1 MWIHPPQNSGD
12 HVTAAGE
19 PHDRRGVLIVGHG
32 TRDPAGVAEFH
43 CLSAGVA
50 QRLEPLVCEACFLEL
65 VKPSIDVAVA
75 RLVRRG
81 VRRLTV
87 LPVMLFAA
95 RHVLRDIPRE
105 VRQALDAI
113 GGSSRTIAV
122 DMAPALECQADMVRL
137 SVRRFFEALQ
147 AAPVSRRTLGHGGAY
162 GKQKAAVGRHPAI
175 CAPGAGKVTL
185 LLVGRGNRN
194 AEAQAMIGR
203 FLRAH
208 CRLSQP
214 EEAEIAYLAM
224 AEPRFEDALARLA
237 DSDRRRIVV
246 QPHLLFEGLL
256 MRQIRQV
263 VGELQAQQ
271 PDRWLLAEPL
281 GPEPPL
287 VQALI
292 ARATDGENGVG

>member
-1 MWIHPPQNSGD
+1 M
-12 HVTAAGE
+12 TTAGE
-19 PHDRRGVLIVGHG
+19 PNDRRGVLLVGHG

-113 GGSSRTIAV
+113 GGSSRTVAV
-122 DMAPALECQADMVRL
+122 DMGPALECQADLVQL

-147 AAPVSRRTLGHGGAY
+147 AVPASRRTLAHGGAY
-162 GKQKAAVGRHPAI
+162 GRQAAVVGRHPPI
-175 CAPGAGKVTL
+175 CARGAGDVTL
-185 LLVGRGNRN
+185 LLVGRGNHN
-194 AEAQAMIGR
+194 AEAQAMMGR
-203 FLRAH
+203 FLREH
-208 CRLSQP
+208 CQLSQP

>member
-1 MWIHPPQNSGD
+1 M
-12 HVTAAGE
+12 TAAGE
-19 PHDRRGVLIVGHG
+19 PNDRRGVLIVGHG
-32 TRDPAGVAEFH
+32 TRDPAGAAEFH

-122 DMAPALECQADMVRL
+122 DMAPALECQADLVRL

-147 AAPVSRRTLGHGGAY
+147 AAPVSRGTLGHGGAY
-162 GKQKAAVGRHPAI
+162 GRQKAVVGRHPAI
-175 CAPGAGKVTL
+175 CAQGAGKVTL

-208 CRLSQP
+208 CQLSQP

-256 MRQIRQV
+256 MRQIRQA

-271 PDRWLLAEPL
+271 PERWLLAEPL

-292 ARATDGENGVG
+292 ARATDGGNDVG